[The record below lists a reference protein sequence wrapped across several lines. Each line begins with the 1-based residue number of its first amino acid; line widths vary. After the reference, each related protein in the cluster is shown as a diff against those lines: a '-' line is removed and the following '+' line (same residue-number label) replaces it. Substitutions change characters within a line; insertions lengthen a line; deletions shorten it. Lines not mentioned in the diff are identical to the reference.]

1 MKTTVNAGDK
11 TTLAVIVFGSVFGA
25 VMGNAHAAQVNL
37 FLQDQ
42 ATGQGIIVTA
52 QENVQYDLDKTNSDI
67 LNLQADTGKNT
78 SDISILRG
86 DLNATAQ
93 STTDNIK
100 RIDDQAQA
108 AIDGVKSNVQSNYLE
123 LQGEVNSRQ
132 GADNALAHQINLT
145 NGALQQTDDKAQA
158 AIDGVKTNIAS
169 IDDLK
174 TGKAEVAS
182 LDNEIKQRQTDVANI
197 IQDQRDTATKQA
209 TTDAVQNGLIDD
221 ATNVANTATTV
232 ANSAQN
238 KADVAYS
245 AGVYA
250 QQQASDA
257 ATVAAV
263 NKAAVA
269 NVQSRQQA
277 QETTIQ
283 NHSAQLNNHE
293 ERITALENESN
304 NNFRNLKDDVD
315 NNRKRA
321 AVGVASVAAMSNIPQ
336 VTDSQA
342 FAIGAGVGGYDSQG
356 AVAIGISARI
366 TDHIV
371 TKASVG
377 AGSFG
382 GATYGAGVSFGY

>member
-11 TTLAVIVFGSVFGA
+11 TTLAVIVFGSIFGA
-25 VMGNAHAAQVNL
+25 VIGNAHAATMHVADVTNQTNG
-37 FLQDQ
+37 FL
-42 ATGQGIIVTA
+42 VEA
-52 QENVQYDLDKTNSDI
+52 QENQLYDLDATQSGING
-67 LNLQADTGKNT
+67 LQNT
-78 SDISILRG
+78 SRDHELRIDG
-86 DLNATAQ
+86 LVQNAINQQDQIDLNRQ
-93 STTDNIK
+93 QINTDRAN
-100 RIDDQAQA
+100 QAQVNADLAQGVTDITTTANQAKA
-108 AIDGVKSNVQSNYLE
+108 AASV
-123 LQGEVNSRQ
+123 
-132 GADNALAHQINLT
+132 A
-145 NGALQQTDDKAQA
+145 DDKAQA
-158 AIDGVKTNIAS
+158 AIDGVKANVAVIGN
-169 IDDLK
+169 LK
-174 TGKAEVAS
+174 TDKADLAS
-182 LDNEIKQRQTDVANI
+182 LNNEVTQRQADVA
-197 IQDQRDTATKQA
+197 AQA
-209 TTDAVQNGLIDD
+209 TTDASQNALISDTANEAAI
-221 ATNVANTATTV
+221 ATTTANSATTV
-232 ANSAQN
+232 ANNATIVANAATTSAKAAQN

-250 QQQASDA
+250 QQQAADA

>member
-1 MKTTVNAGDK
+1 GNTHAATMHVADVTNQTNGFLVEAQENQLYDLDAMPSGINGLQNTTRDHELRIDGLVQNAINQQDQIDLNRQQIN
-11 TTLAVIVFGSVFGA
+11 TDRA
-25 VMGNAHAAQVNL
+25 NQAQVNADL
-37 FLQDQ
+37 
-42 ATGQGIIVTA
+42 AQGVT
-52 QENVQYDLDKTNSDI
+52 DI
-67 LNLQADTGKNT
+67 TTTANLAK
-78 SDISILRG
+78 
-86 DLNATAQ
+86 
-93 STTDNIK
+93 
-100 RIDDQAQA
+100 A
-108 AIDGVKSNVQSNYLE
+108 AASV
-123 LQGEVNSRQ
+123 
-132 GADNALAHQINLT
+132 ADN
-145 NGALQQTDDKAQA
+145 KAQA
-158 AIDGVKTNIAS
+158 AIDGVKANVAE
-169 IDDLK
+169 IDNLK
-174 TGKAEVAS
+174 TDKADLAS
-182 LDNEIKQRQTDVANI
+182 LNNEVTQRQADVA
-197 IQDQRDTATKQA
+197 AQA
-209 TTDAVQNGLIDD
+209 TTDANQNALLSDTANEAAN
-221 ATNVANTATTV
+221 ATTKANSATTAANNATTV
-232 ANSAQN
+232 ANAATTSANAAQN

-250 QQQASDA
+250 QQQAADA

-283 NHSAQLNNHE
+283 NHSAQLKNHE

-321 AVGVASVAAMSNIPQ
+321 AIGVASVAAMSNIPQ